1 MSRYSEAWKPY
12 ESAMAL
18 APAPKR
24 DKGKEG
30 TADLLRMLGSA
41 AAPVGTAIGSGLGAI
56 IGGGATGGIGA
67 APGAGIGGAI
77 GGALGSGLGAL
88 AGYGAEQQT
97 RDVDEAELERQ
108 ARRQMLMQVLGGMR

>member
-12 ESAMAL
+12 ESAMSL

-41 AAPVGTAIGSGLGAI
+41 AAPVGTAIGSG
-56 IGGGATGGIGA
+56 IGGLIGAGAGGIGA
-67 APGAGIGGAI
+67 VPGAGIGGAI
-77 GGALGSGLGAL
+77 GGALGSGLGAI